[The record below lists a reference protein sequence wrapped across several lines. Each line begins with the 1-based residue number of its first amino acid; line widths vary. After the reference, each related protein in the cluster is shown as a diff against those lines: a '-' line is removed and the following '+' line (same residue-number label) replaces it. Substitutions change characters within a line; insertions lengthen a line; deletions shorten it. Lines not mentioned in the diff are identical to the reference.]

1 MFLLPSLL
9 GVMVFFGIP
18 FLDVVRR
25 SFLDAMGRSF
35 AGMENYRNV
44 WENQAF
50 RLAAWNMVRFLAAAI
65 PLLFAVS
72 LVLSLLVSSTRTG
85 RELFKTSL
93 ILPMAIPAAA
103 MVLVWKILLCTDGA
117 INQILTFLTGS
128 VWDRDWVNGAAAF
141 PVLAATYL
149 WKNTGYDMLLWLAGL
164 SSVSDSLYDAAK
176 VDGAG
181 VLARL
186 WYITLPNLTGTMI
199 LVLVLSIVNSF
210 RVYREAYLLAGTYP
224 DPSIYLIPHLFGH
237 WFLTLD
243 IQKMSTGAVY
253 LVLCMVLVWGSISA
267 GAAVLRNIRQKGGKE
282 A

>member
-35 AGMENYRNV
+35 AGMENYRDV
-44 WENQAF
+44 WGNQAF

-65 PLLFAVS
+65 PWLFAVS

-128 VWDRDWVNGAAAF
+128 VWDRDWINGATAF